1 MNGLIHIKNNNKN
14 ILYIMSKKLIIHI
27 SGFSGSGN
35 TTLGNKLKD
44 KYGDKIM
51 VKDLDDLY
59 YEFINQNII
68 FDYQKFINNFI
79 MKYYKIPLIII
90 GLSANKCLGNM
101 NSNKFYKINTHHKY
115 FIKND
120 KNNILK
126 QRFFR
131 QISKLNDRKE
141 LLFDNW
147 LKNNDEIQNKLF
159 RYINLIKWKSN
170 NILYNEKQK
179 YKLMDKNNIYKDI
192 CDLIDNIYN

>member
-1 MNGLIHIKNNNKN
+1 
-14 ILYIMSKKLIIHI
+14 MSKKLIIHI
-27 SGFSGSGN
+27 SGSSGSGK

-59 YEFINQNII
+59 YEFINQNMI

-79 MKYYKIPLIII
+79 KKYYKIPLIIT
-90 GLSANKCLGNM
+90 GLSADKCLGIM
-101 NSNKFYKINTHHKY
+101 DSNKFYKINAHHIY
-115 FIKND
+115 FIKKDEN
-120 KNNILK
+120 KILK

-131 QISKLNDRKE
+131 QISKLNNRKE
-141 LLFDNW
+141 LLFDVW

-170 NILYNEKQK
+170 NILCNEIQK
-179 YKLMDKNNIYKDI
+179 YKLMNKNDIYKDI
-192 CDLIDNIYN
+192 CDLIDKIYN